1 MFNVSSSKVSV
12 MLTLSASAAENI
24 GGVLA
29 AIADLLRI
37 AVPPSY
43 EISRSP
49 SPPMYSSPAEIYRYG
64 FVSGVKRKHCSYSTS
79 CNPLKAFIMHAHNL
93 FIVAESRVPTFI
105 SGTISY
111 RSQVSELYCYSHL
124 L

>member
-1 MFNVSSSKVSV
+1 MRLKVILCLKVSV

-49 SPPMYSSPAEIYRYG
+49 SPPMYSSSADIYRFG
-64 FVSGVKRKHCSYSTS
+64 FVPGVKRKTC
-79 CNPLKAFIMHAHNL
+79 CVI
-93 FIVAESRVPTFI
+93 
-105 SGTISY
+105 
-111 RSQVSELYCYSHL
+111 QL
-124 L
+124 LIN